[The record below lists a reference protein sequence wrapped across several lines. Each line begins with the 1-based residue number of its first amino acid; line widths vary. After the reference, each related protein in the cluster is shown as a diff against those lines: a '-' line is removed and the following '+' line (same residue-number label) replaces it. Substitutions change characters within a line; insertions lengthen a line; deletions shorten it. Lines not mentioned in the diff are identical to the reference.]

1 MIASVRWFYSLIGK
15 EATVKKLLD
24 EFKEFINRG
33 NVMDLVVSALIVRV
47 RSTAQQSPNSSSM

>member
-1 MIASVRWFYSLIGK
+1 M
-15 EATVKKLLD
+15 KKPLD

-33 NVMDLVVSALIVRV
+33 NVMDLAVAAPIARA

>member
-15 EATVKKLLD
+15 EAAVKKLLD

-33 NVMDLVVSALIVRV
+33 NVMDLAVAAPIARA